1 MLQIKD
7 IHKEYRTGNLVQ
19 RALDG
24 VSLSLR
30 DNEFVAIL
38 GPSGSGKTTLLNIIG
53 GLDRYDSGDLII
65 NGISTKK
72 YKDRDWDSYRNHT
85 IGFVFQSY
93 NLIPHQT
100 VLANVELAL
109 TISGVSKSERR
120 RRAKEALEKVGL
132 GAQIHK
138 KPSQMSGGQMQR
150 VAIARA
156 LVNDPEILLAD
167 EPTGALDSDTSVQV
181 MDLLQEVA
189 KERLVV
195 MVTHNPE
202 LAQLYATR
210 IVTVKDGRIL
220 SDTDP
225 FVIDSESMAPPVH
238 KNMGKSSMSFFTALS
253 LSFQNLKTKKARTLL
268 TSFAGSIGII
278 GIALIL
284 SISNGVDKY
293 ITNMEEETLS
303 EYPLQIQS
311 TGVDLTSMMMG
322 AATAQSGKKDGEV
335 GVAQMVTNMFSKMNS
350 NDLESLK
357 VYLDSN
363 ESSISQYANS
373 VEYTYSVSPQIFL
386 ENGKNIR
393 QVNPDKSFSAMGLG
407 SGSSNSI
414 MSSTM
419 STDVFHEMPEDADL
433 YKDQYDVKAG
443 RWPENYKECVLVL
456 TSQGDISD
464 FLQYT
469 LGLRD
474 GKELDDM
481 VQKFIAEEAVETPEN
496 EGPYTYDEIL
506 GKKFKLVNSTDY
518 YEYDE
523 EYKVWKDKSD
533 NSSYMK
539 KLVKNGEDLT
549 IVGIVQ
555 PVEGATASML
565 TAGICYTPEL
575 TKHVI
580 EKAASSEI
588 VKQQLADEKINV
600 FTGEEFGKEDNE
612 NSKFDM
618 ESLFSIN
625 ADALQEAFQVDL
637 SGFNMDLSSLSGL
650 SSGLNVEMPDMPDM
664 SALAGNIN
672 LDESSMP
679 DLSKL
684 IKLDDLDL
692 DLSHMIDPEEILKNL
707 PADQVPDMSQALKS
721 VKFDF
726 TEEKVT
732 ALLKEVL
739 TGYQES
745 IKDKPEADM
754 DKMQAALKQYL
765 TSKEMN
771 ERLCKDLQELVKNNV
786 NVDMSSEKLIAV
798 AVGLMNQYQEYA
810 KANGIT
816 QTDVASILAFL
827 SQGEIQQQ
835 IKEEAENL
843 VKNSVT
849 VNITTKQIRD
859 LLMQDVVAAYP
870 EYARNN
876 SLPDPAN
883 LGTYFLE
890 YMQTEDG
897 QNRLMN
903 GLMTLVDTSEVQT
916 QFSQAMETYMKSMMT
931 SFTDAI
937 AKGIESKFT
946 EIMEQVEKQLT
957 KGIQTAMEQMIGNI
971 SSGMQEAMQSVM
983 TSVSSSLTSA
993 MSQAMSGLGGLGS
1006 GMGNME
1012 DALSINPEAFAK
1024 AIQMNMNEDDLSELM
1039 MSLLSS
1045 ENSSYDG
1052 NLKKLGYADLN
1063 VPGGINIYPKDFESK
1078 SEIVGILDQ
1087 YNADMEAAGED
1098 EKVITYT
1105 DLVGTL
1111 MSSVTD
1117 IVNIISYV
1125 LVAFVAISLVVSS
1138 IMIGVITYIS
1148 VLERKKEIG
1157 ILRAI
1162 GASRH
1167 NVSQVFNAETFIIGF
1182 CAGAMGIGIT
1192 LLLLIPAN
1200 SIIRSLADG
1209 VNVKA
1214 ALPPV
1219 AAVVL
1224 IGLSVVL
1231 TLLGGLIPSRKAAKS
1246 DPVTALRTD

>member
-53 GLDRYDSGDLII
+53 GLDRYDRGDLII

-225 FVIDSESMAPPVH
+225 FVIDSESMALPVH

-481 VQKFIAEEAVETPEN
+481 VQKFMAEEAVETPEN

-575 TKHVI
+575 TRHVI

-707 PADQVPDMSQALKS
+707 PVDQVPDMSQALKS

-732 ALLKEVL
+732 ALLKDVL

-849 VNITTKQIRD
+849 VNITTKQIQD
-859 LLMQDVVAAYP
+859 LLLQDVVAAYP

-883 LGTYFLE
+883 LGIYFLE

-916 QFSQAMETYMKSMMT
+916 QFSQAMETYMKAMMT

-937 AKGIESKFT
+937 TKGIESKFT

-983 TSVSSSLTSA
+983 TSVSSSITSA

-1012 DALSINPEAFAK
+1012 DALSIDPEAFAK